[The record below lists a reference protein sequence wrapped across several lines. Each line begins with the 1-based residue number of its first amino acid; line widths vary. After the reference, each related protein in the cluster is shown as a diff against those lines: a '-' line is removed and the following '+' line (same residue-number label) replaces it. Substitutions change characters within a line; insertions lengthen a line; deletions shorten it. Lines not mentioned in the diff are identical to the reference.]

1 MKEEHTGESRMLEAT
16 LHPEVAGQQKA
27 RQVLEENANHFRAL
41 IETTSDWIW
50 EVDAEGTYLYSSPTV
65 QDFLG
70 FTPEEMVGK
79 KFLDFLAPEDCAR
92 VRSAFEAAVKLGQPI
107 HALENT
113 NLHKNGRRVVLE
125 TSGVPVFDANGRVCR
140 FRGIDR
146 DITQRKHSE
155 DALRAS
161 EESFRRVFEA
171 GPLAMVLI
179 GGDFRFSRV
188 NDAFSRMLGYTPQ
201 ELTGLSFTDVTYPP
215 DIEKDV
221 DFWQNLVQWKSPAF
235 RTEKRCVRKNGEI
248 IWTESSASVIRDGQG
263 QPLYTLVA
271 FADIT
276 ERKRAESLARGMTEA
291 LGRILNALT
300 VTDEF
305 DTFLGLVVTAVAEQL
320 HAHRACLWFHDKGR
334 DELTLQKVYYVN
346 KISSAGELD
355 YSAASR
361 PVEAKEVPLWQ
372 ELTRTRKPIMVDNI
386 ARDPRVVSRVF
397 HLSKNMNSLLMVP
410 LLANQEV
417 LGFLNIM
424 NLTPRHYLPEELE
437 LASGL
442 AQQTTLAVQLAQL
455 IHKVRMA
462 AVVEERNRMAR
473 EIHDTL
479 AQGFAGIL
487 VQLEAAEDVLPAQNR
502 AARAHLDRAR
512 GLAKECLAEARRS
525 VWALLPKAL
534 EASNLPAALLRL
546 TQELAVGGSDL
557 VQFSVHGKT
566 RPLAAEIESNLL
578 RIGQEAITNALRH
591 SQATRISAKLAFEEQ
606 QVQLTVEDN
615 GSGFVPETKS
625 PGEGF
630 GLFGM
635 QERAKRIGGVLT
647 ISSEPGRGTKV
658 AVVLPVQGQPDVGVN
673 HERNEIGKRRF
684 TRRQDRK
691 NPDHAAQRGT

>member
-1 MKEEHTGESRMLEAT
+1 MKIEERTSEFRRLEAT
-16 LHPEVAGQQKA
+16 LHTEVAGQQKA
-27 RQVLEENANHFRAL
+27 KQALEENANHFRAL
-41 IETTSDWIW
+41 IESTSDWIW

-113 NLHKNGRRVVLE
+113 NLHKDGRRVVLE

-188 NDAFSRMLGYTPQ
+188 NEAFSRMLGYTPQ

-221 DFWQNLVQWKSPAF
+221 DFWQNLVQWKAPVF
-235 RTEKRCVRKNGEI
+235 RTEKRCVKKNGEI

-263 QPLYTLVA
+263 QRLYTLAA

-291 LGRILNALT
+291 LGRILSALT

-346 KISSAGELD
+346 KISSAGELA

-361 PVEAKEVPLWQ
+361 PVEAKGVPLWQ
-372 ELTRTRKPIMVDNI
+372 ELTRTRKPIIVDNI

-397 HLSKNMNSLLMVP
+397 HLSKNMNSLLIVP

-424 NLTPRHYLPEELE
+424 SLTPRHYLPEELE

-455 IHKVRMA
+455 LHKVRRA

-534 EASNLPAALLRL
+534 EESNLPAALLRL

-578 RIGQEAITNALRH
+578 RIGQEAISNALRH

-615 GSGFVPETKS
+615 GSGFVPEAKS

-658 AVVLPVQGQPDVGVN
+658 AVVLPVEGQPDVGVN
-673 HERNEIGKRRF
+673 HERNEIGKRRI
-684 TRRQDRK
+684 TRRR
-691 NPDHAAQRGT
+691 